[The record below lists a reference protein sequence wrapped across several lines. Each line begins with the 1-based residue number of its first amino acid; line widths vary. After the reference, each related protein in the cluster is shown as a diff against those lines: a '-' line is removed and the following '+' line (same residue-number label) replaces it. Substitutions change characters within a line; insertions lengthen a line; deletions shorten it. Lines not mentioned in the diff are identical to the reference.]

1 MRIKIAIISVI
12 MIFSVVLIS
21 GCMLPIFGNEPPII
35 QSSPSL
41 NVKLGD
47 TYSYQVEAIDDND
60 DDLIY
65 SLILAPDGMTI
76 DSSTGAVSW
85 TPTEVQVG
93 ENDVKVKVSDG
104 WYGITQDFTIE
115 VSIVKLTSISVLP
128 ETMNIVRINTQSIT
142 SITAYYDNGSS
153 ESIAKTDCS
162 YESSNSS
169 IVSVSTNGIVI
180 GKIAGSATITVSY
193 TENSVTKEDTI
204 SVTVTNPPS
213 SGGWGN

>member
-12 MIFSVVLIS
+12 MIIS
-21 GCMLPIFGNEPPII
+21 LVMMNGCMLPIFGNEPPVI

-47 TYSYQVEAIDDND
+47 TYSYQVDAIDDND
-60 DDLIY
+60 DNLTY

-76 DSSTGAVSW
+76 NSSTGAVSW
-85 TPTEVQVG
+85 TPEEGQVG

-104 WYGITQDFTIE
+104 WHGIIQDFTIE
-115 VSIVKLTSISVLP
+115 VSIVKLTSISILP
-128 ETMNIVRINTQSIT
+128 ETMNIVRINTQSIS
-142 SITAYYDNGSS
+142 SITAYYDNGSN

-162 YESSNSS
+162 YESSNST
-169 IVSVSTNGIVI
+169 IASVSENGIVT

-193 TENSVTKEDTI
+193 TENDVAKEDAI

-213 SGGWGN
+213 SGGWGS

>member
-1 MRIKIAIISVI
+1 MKIKITIISII
-12 MIFSVVLIS
+12 MIFSVLVMS

-47 TYSYQVEAIDDND
+47 TYSYQVDAIDDND
-60 DDLIY
+60 DDLTY
-65 SLILAPDGMTI
+65 SLILAPGGMTI
-76 DSSTGAVSW
+76 NSSTGLISW
-85 TPTEVQVG
+85 TPIEAQVG

-104 WYGITQDFTIE
+104 WHGITQDFTIE

-128 ETMNIVRINTQSIT
+128 EAMSIIRINTQPIASV
-142 SITAYYDNGSS
+142 TAYYDNGSS
-153 ESIAKTDCS
+153 ESITKAECS

-169 IVSVSTNGIVI
+169 IASVSTNGIVT

-193 TENSVTKEDTI
+193 TENGVTKEDAI

-213 SGGWGN
+213 SGG